1 MFNGVCWICIIW
13 YGSRSKF
20 RIQPNLWYASRSREM
35 IWILQIRIWI
45 RNTACILFICI
56 QPVLN
61 PSCPASL
68 LLCIPPVLHSSC
80 SASLLFCIPPVLHP
94 SCSVSLLSCIPF
106 VLHFKI
112 LTQIQKNIAYDG
124 YTVIGS
130 VAYANDFWPI
140 WIQLRGLHLAPD
152 T

>member
-20 RIQPNLWYASRSREM
+20 RIQPNFWYGSRSREM
-35 IWILQIRIWI
+35 IWILQIRIRI
-45 RNTACILFICI
+45 CNTACILFICI

-68 LLCIPPVLHSSC
+68 LLCIPPALHPSF

-94 SCSVSLLSCIPF
+94 SCTTPLLFCIPPFLHLSCLAFQDLDTNPKKYCIWW
-106 VLHFKI
+106 VHCYRQCSICQWL
-112 LTQIQKNIAYDG
+112 LTDLDP
-124 YTVIGS
+124 T
-130 VAYANDFWPI
+130 
-140 WIQLRGLHLAPD
+140 
-152 T
+152 